1 MTLIAM
7 GVLKMGPL
15 KKCLPIAGYC
25 LAHGYGHYALEQ
37 GGLPEEVNTWGL
49 LNIASLVAIGYC

>member
-1 MTLIAM
+1 M